1 MLPSISSFSF
11 KIFVGDNSFRDR
23 ASFIVMS
30 GRGWARGGG
39 RWVLV
44 VVAAGVGVAVW
55 REIGIMGSFL
65 QQEGGGVLDRG
76 RFVGDLW
83 MASSLLGR

>member
-1 MLPSISSFSF
+1 M
-11 KIFVGDNSFRDR
+11 NR

-30 GRGWARGGG
+30 GRGWARGGS

-55 REIGIMGSFL
+55 GGIGIMGSVL
-65 QQEGGGVLDRG
+65 QEEGGGTLDRG
-76 RFVGDLW
+76 RFFGDLW
-83 MASSLLGR
+83 MASSLPGR